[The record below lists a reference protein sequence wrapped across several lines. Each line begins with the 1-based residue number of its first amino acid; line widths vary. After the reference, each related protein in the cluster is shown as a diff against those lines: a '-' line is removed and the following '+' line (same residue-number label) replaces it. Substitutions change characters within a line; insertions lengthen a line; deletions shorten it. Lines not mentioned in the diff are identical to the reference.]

1 MGGFM
6 GHISVIGSCN
16 MDITV
21 EADRRPGAGETVMG
35 NRLIVSPG
43 GKGANQAVAAARL
56 GYEVYMVGCVGDDA
70 YGKMMLDA
78 LTKSGVKT
86 DYVETLDN
94 VTTGT
99 AHITLAEGDNS
110 IIVIKGANALVSRAI
125 IDKDWDMISKSSL
138 VMLQHEIPMD
148 TIGYIIDRCYEAG
161 VPVMLN
167 PAPYMDIPQEW
178 IDKVTY
184 LTPNEHEAALMFDG
198 MDRDEIL
205 KSQAGKVIMTAG
217 GDGVL
222 YGENDEIVHVAGF
235 AVPVVDTTGAGD
247 TFNGAFAV
255 GRCEGMSVK
264 EAIRFANAAAALSIG
279 KIGAQGGMPWR
290 DEVEDMLTCKK

>member
-1 MGGFM
+1 M

-125 IDKDWDMISKSSL
+125 IDKDWDVISKSSL

-222 YGENDEIVHVAGF
+222 YGENDEIVHVDGF
-235 AVPVVDTTGAGD
+235 TVPVVDTTGAGD

>member
-1 MGGFM
+1 M

-78 LTKSGVKT
+78 LAKSGVKT
-86 DYVETLDN
+86 DYVETLEN

-110 IIVIKGANALVSRAI
+110 IIVIKGANDLVSREI
-125 IDKDWDMISKSSL
+125 IDKDWDVISKSSL

-222 YGENDEIVHVAGF
+222 YGENDEVVHVEGF
-235 AVPVVDTTGAGD
+235 IVPVVDTTGAGD

-255 GRCEGMSVK
+255 GRCEGMGVK

>member
-1 MGGFM
+1 MGY
-6 GHISVIGSCN
+6 ISVIGSCN

-21 EADRRPGAGETVMG
+21 EADRRPQAGETIMG

-56 GYEVYMVGCVGDDA
+56 GYDVYMIGCVGDDA
-70 YGKMMLDA
+70 YGPLMLKA
-78 LTKSGVKT
+78 LKDSGVKT
-86 DYVETLDN
+86 DYVETLEGT
-94 VTTGT
+94 TTGT

-110 IIVIKGANALVSRAI
+110 IIVIKGANALVSREI
-125 IDKDWDMISKSSL
+125 IDKDWDVISRSSL

-184 LTPNEHEAALMFDG
+184 LTPNEHEAALLFNG

-222 YGENDEIVHVAGF
+222 YGEEEEIVHVPGF
-235 AVPVVDTTGAGD
+235 TVPVVDTTGAGD

-290 DEVEDMLTCKK
+290 NEVEDMLTCKK

>member
-1 MGGFM
+1 M

-222 YGENDEIVHVAGF
+222 YGENDEIVHVDGF
-235 AVPVVDTTGAGD
+235 TVPVVDTTGAGD

>member
-1 MGGFM
+1 M

-78 LTKSGVKT
+78 LAKSGVKT

-125 IDKDWDMISKSSL
+125 IDKDWDVISKSSL

-235 AVPVVDTTGAGD
+235 TVPVVDTTGAGD

>member
-1 MGGFM
+1 M

-78 LTKSGVKT
+78 LAKSGVKT

-205 KSQAGKVIMTAG
+205 KTQAGKVIMTAG

-235 AVPVVDTTGAGD
+235 TVPVVDTTGAGD

-264 EAIRFANAAAALSIG
+264 DAIRFANAAAALSIG

>member
-1 MGGFM
+1 
-6 GHISVIGSCN
+6 
-16 MDITV
+16 
-21 EADRRPGAGETVMG
+21 
-35 NRLIVSPG
+35 
-43 GKGANQAVAAARL
+43 
-56 GYEVYMVGCVGDDA
+56 MVGCVGDDA

-78 LTKSGVKT
+78 LAKSGVKT
-86 DYVETLDN
+86 DYVETLEN

-110 IIVIKGANALVSRAI
+110 IIVIKGANDLVSREI
-125 IDKDWDMISKSSL
+125 IDKDWDVISKSSL

-222 YGENDEIVHVAGF
+222 YGENDEVVHVEGF
-235 AVPVVDTTGAGD
+235 TVPVVDTTGAGD

-255 GRCEGMSVK
+255 GRCEGMGVK